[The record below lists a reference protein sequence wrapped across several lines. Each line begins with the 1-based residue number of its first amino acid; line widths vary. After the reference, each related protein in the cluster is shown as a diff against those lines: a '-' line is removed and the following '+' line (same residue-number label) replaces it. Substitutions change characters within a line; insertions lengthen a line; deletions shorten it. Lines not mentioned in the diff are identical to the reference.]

1 LTEFSISPMLAPH
14 SEEDFMRVRT
24 KLVIALTLTAA
35 DIAVFI
41 GCVSTIWHAWG
52 QVPLAEATLAA
63 LLTIWAMSLGAL
75 WLQVSTDLR
84 RILCRLN
91 RALQPAR
98 ELIIADSGRDSD
110 V

>member
-1 LTEFSISPMLAPH
+1 
-14 SEEDFMRVRT
+14 MRVRT
-24 KLVIALTLTAA
+24 KLAIVLTLTVA
-35 DIAVFI
+35 DITIFI
-41 GCVSTIWHAWG
+41 GCVGTIWHAWG
-52 QVPLAEATLAA
+52 RIPLAEAALAT

-75 WLQVSTDLR
+75 WWQVSTDLR

-98 ELIIADSGRDSD
+98 ELIIADSRRDGD